1 METTNIDTT
10 IDGQQNEQG
19 ASKVDVGLKI
29 KYLIIQNI
37 LYGTVWV
44 KLTLVFIP

>member
-1 METTNIDTT
+1 METTNIDTA

-29 KYLIIQNI
+29 KCLIIQNI
-37 LYGTVWV
+37 LQGTVWV
-44 KLTLVFIP
+44 KLTMVFIP